1 MADKIQQVRNLVES
15 LGNILGRGSVLENS
29 TANHQSDTTG
39 GLNSSSPYHAHQ
51 TLFGYQPRSTRKR
64 PTATAYPSKK
74 KPKKDIPWSHT
85 FVCLAD
91 TEADC
96 VPKDYSVLTAN
107 GLGKMKLQLFESS
120 DAMDIHETIIKAFPK
135 LDHAG
140 GYDFLRTE
148 ENSKSV
154 QDIIEMIKKDNCI
167 IISDGYDSYDE
178 DSILDIDIR
187 RDFLLKDAIR
197 EGKKQRFFQIRLLG
211 YVHAHHFNLMLKVSS

>member
-15 LGNILGRGSVLENS
+15 LRNILGRGSVLENS
-29 TANHQSDTTG
+29 TANRQSDTTG

-148 ENSKSV
+148 ENSKRLTIIVPPPEGYTGIYLKSV
-154 QDIIEMIKKDNCI
+154 LGQAECFIRPIQNDIV
-167 IISDGYDSYDE
+167 
-178 DSILDIDIR
+178 
-187 RDFLLKDAIR
+187 F
-197 EGKKQRFFQIRLLG
+197 
-211 YVHAHHFNLMLKVSS
+211 